1 MKLTKD
7 KEDLGLPEWMK
18 FGLELEVENLDYKSI
33 TSRIKEMGWHSDKD
47 ASLTDSG
54 TECVS
59 PILQERKD
67 KSVWED
73 VYSVCE
79 NIEECTAD

>member
-47 ASLTDSG
+47 ASNT
-54 TECVS
+54 T
-59 PILQERKD
+59 RK
-67 KSVWED
+67 KR
-73 VYSVCE
+73 
-79 NIEECTAD
+79 